1 MNRAALQSLE
11 SPFRRFT
18 RDEWAQLRA
27 DTQLTLTIDDL
38 RKLQSTHDPISL
50 DEVVAIYLPLS
61 RLLALYVA
69 ATQGLFKATQR
80 FLGANDGKVPYII
93 GIAGSVAA
101 GKSTTARVLQALL
114 TRWPNTPKVQLV
126 TTDGFLR
133 PNAELIRLGIMD
145 RKGFPESYDGTAV
158 LRFLSAVKAGQH
170 NVAAPVY
177 SHITY
182 DIVKG
187 ESIVVDRPDILIFE
201 GINVLLPNRLPRDGK
216 EIPFVSDFFDFS
228 IFLDADDDVAG
239 AMVHRALHE
248 PADDGVPRSAQLFPP
263 IRRPQRCGSRGDG
276 ALDLAAH
283 QSRQPAREYSADP
296 AARRLAPDQGREP
309 PHRRS
314 RAEKAV
320 SVDAA
325 IGAGRLRMPSRRC
338 LRFPR
343 RRRSRP
349 SLVRARISR
358 QVEGLAA
365 AEAARADDLV
375 NGDGLL
381 WRIEK
386 PGIAPSYLFGT
397 IHSTDKSALEIARRA
412 AQSINGSKIVAT
424 ELGGPI
430 DTIEKANITAA
441 DAGEGARSR
450 S

>member
-11 SPFRRFT
+11 SPFHRFT

-80 FLGANDGKVPYII
+80 FLGATDGKVPYII

-133 PNAELIRLGIMD
+133 PNAELIRQGIMD

-170 NVAAPVY
+170 NVARSRLFAHHLRYRGGRDRSSSTGPTFSSSRASTSCCPTGCPGTAKRFRSFPTFSTSRSSWTPTMRCWSNGISSASWACGTTAFRDPRSY
-177 SHITY
+177 FRQYADLDDAEAEATAR
-182 DIVKG
+182 
-187 ESIVVDRPDILIFE
+187 SIWRR
-201 GINVLLPNRLPRDGK
+201 INLVN
-216 EIPFVSDFFDFS
+216 
-228 IFLDADDDVAG
+228 
-239 AMVHRALHE
+239 LHE
-248 PADDGVPRSAQLFPP
+248 NILPTRPRADLLLTKGRKPP
-263 IRRPQRCGSRGDG
+263 D
-276 ALDLAAH
+276 
-283 QSRQPAREYSADP
+283 
-296 AARRLAPDQGREP
+296 
-309 PHRRS
+309 RRS

-320 SVDAA
+320 SV
-325 IGAGRLRMPSRRC
+325 IRRLALSAC
-338 LRFPR
+338 AFLLGVLTL
-343 RRRSRP
+343 
-349 SLVRARISR
+349 SLAQAEPPKACQGSDLT

-365 AEAARADDLV
+365 AETARADDLV

-386 PGIAPSYLFGT
+386 PGLAPSYLFGT
-397 IHSTDKSALEIARRA
+397 IHSTDESALEVARRA
-412 AQSINGSKIVAT
+412 AQFDQRRQGRGDRTRRAYRLHRESQHH
-424 ELGGPI
+424 GG
-430 DTIEKANITAA
+430 
-441 DAGEGARSR
+441 DAGQGARSR
-450 S
+450 P